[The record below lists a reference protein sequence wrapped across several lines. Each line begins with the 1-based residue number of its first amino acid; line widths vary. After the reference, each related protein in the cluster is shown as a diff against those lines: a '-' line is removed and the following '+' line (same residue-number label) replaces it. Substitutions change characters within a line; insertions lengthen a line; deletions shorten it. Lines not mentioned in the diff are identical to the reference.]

1 MQVNCTSVPLVLSVL
16 FAGMSA
22 IAVAQEATT
31 KPAGSDRFFAKNDVD
46 FWGDKTAKRS
56 ASNTTASADA
66 ALLWA
71 EPIVGPD
78 GRVSV
83 YVPPKQVLSFLQNPT
98 KEGAKA
104 YLAWQSERARK
115 LKAAIEALRD
125 ARDEGKPRDDEP
137 QAPSDPPVASARTD
151 HLSVPAPAIRG
162 EILYF
167 KKGDCGYCEKEDR
180 ALGELAR
187 SSSGVKILEVPS
199 DDPRWTEY
207 GVTATPS
214 LVVTGAGGRRVLV
227 RGYAT
232 ADQLKKVVAEVNRD
246 RK

>member
-1 MQVNCTSVPLVLSVL
+1 MQVNGIPVPLVLAIL
-16 FAGMSA
+16 FAGMSP

-31 KPAGSDRFFAKNDVD
+31 KPAGVDRFFAKNDVD
-46 FWGDKTAKRS
+46 FWGDKAAKRL
-56 ASNTTASADA
+56 ASNTSTSADA
-66 ALLWA
+66 ASIWA

-83 YVPPKQVLSFLQNPT
+83 YVPPKEVLAFLQNPT

-125 ARDEGKPRDDEP
+125 ARVEGKPRVDER
-137 QAPSDPPVASARTD
+137 QAPADPPVSSARTD
-151 HLSVPAPAIRG
+151 HPSVAAPATRG

-180 ALGELAR
+180 ALAELAR
-187 SSSGVKILEVPS
+187 GSSGVKILEVPA

-207 GVTATPS
+207 GVMATPS
-214 LVVTGAGGRRVLV
+214 LVVTGAEGRRVLV

-232 ADQLKKVVAEVNRD
+232 VDQLKQLLNEVNRD